1 MMLMKAVTM
10 AQLPTAH
17 AASRDEHLDQIHHA
31 NLLPLLRSIGENH
44 ITISPSLCSVPTCT
58 PLVHVLEPVDGPLL
72 SGDDNYTTNHSCV
85 SNDASNG
92 R

>member
-31 NLLPLLRSIGENH
+31 NLLPLLRSIGENR
-44 ITISPSLCSVPTCT
+44 IPISPSCCAVFQHAPLSCT
-58 PLVHVLEPVDGPLL
+58 F
-72 SGDDNYTTNHSCV
+72 S
-85 SNDASNG
+85 
-92 R
+92 